1 MNIETPIVLVDK
13 WGSAFM
19 IDPEINQLLQIPI
32 SDKGIMLFDEAGIV
46 DLDFGVSEKERDTFK
61 EILFDLLYEK
71 KLRENKNK
79 LRSPDL
85 LWVDLGF
92 SLIIDIWS
100 FFYFIIWDSQSHFYF
115 LTLSAIFNR
124 IFFFKHYWTFSI
136 PWYSTPI

>member
-71 KLRENKNK
+71 KLRDNK
-79 LRSPDL
+79 
-85 LWVDLGF
+85 G
-92 SLIIDIWS
+92 
-100 FFYFIIWDSQSHFYF
+100 
-115 LTLSAIFNR
+115 
-124 IFFFKHYWTFSI
+124 
-136 PWYSTPI
+136 